1 VIDANIAVY
10 AVLPGTFHDAAW
22 QLLERL
28 VREEVDL
35 KVPHLWLAEVATSIR
50 KIAVRTG
57 LSSESALLALE
68 TALSLPVE
76 VVSEDAWLCSRAY
89 RWAERL
95 GQMAVYDAI
104 YVALAEHLDALFYT
118 ADRALATRCW
128 QVGAHFVQVPEGFA
142 QRGML

>member
-1 VIDANIAVY
+1 VRAVIDANIAVY

-22 QLLERL
+22 RLLERL
-28 VREEVDL
+28 VREEV
-35 KVPHLWLAEVATSIR
+35 E
-50 KIAVRTG
+50 
-57 LSSESALLALE
+57 
-68 TALSLPVE
+68 
-76 VVSEDAWLCSRAY
+76 LCSRAY

-104 YVALAEHLDALFYT
+104 YVALAERLDALFYT

>member
-1 VIDANIAVY
+1 MRSVIDANIAVY
-10 AVLPGTFHDAAW
+10 AVLPSIFHDVAW
-22 QLLERL
+22 RFLERL
-28 VREEVDL
+28 VQEEVDL
-35 KVPHLWLAEVATSIR
+35 QVPHLWLAEVTTSIR

-76 VVSEDAWLCSRAY
+76 VVSEDAWLCSQAY

-118 ADRALATRCW
+118 ADRALAARCW

-142 QRGML
+142 

>member
-1 VIDANIAVY
+1 VRSVIDANIAVY
-10 AVLPGTFHDAAW
+10 AVLPSIFHDVAW
-22 QLLERL
+22 RFLERL
-28 VREEVDL
+28 VQEEVDL
-35 KVPHLWLAEVATSIR
+35 QVPHLWLAEVTTSIR

-76 VVSEDAWLCSRAY
+76 VVSEDAWLCSQAY

-118 ADRALATRCW
+118 ADRALAARCW

-142 QRGML
+142 